1 MHLIKNISL
10 IILVIGYALAG
21 INHFINPTSYYRIIP
36 HYLPYPVVIN
46 IIAGAAEIL
55 LALLLIP
62 TQTRPMAA
70 YTIILMLIAFLPV
83 HISMI
88 SDAPLRLGKLTVT
101 PLLAWIRLMLQPVLM
116 AWAWWYTKS

>member
-10 IILVIGYALAG
+10 IILIIGYTLAG
-21 INHFINPTSYYRIIP
+21 INHFVNPTSYHRIIP

-62 TQTRPMAA
+62 TQIRPWAA

-83 HISMI
+83 HITMLVN
-88 SDAPLRLGKLTVT
+88 APFRLGKLNVT
-101 PLLAWIRLMLQPVLM
+101 PLLAWIRLALQPVLM